1 MARTIIAANWKMNK
15 TIGQAVE
22 FARGLKNALLQ
33 KPVEATVVIAPPFTS
48 IAALAA
54 ELKNSTVCL
63 AAQNMNP
70 IAAGAYTGEIS
81 GEMILDAGCRYCIIG
96 HSERRR
102 LYGEDDAFINAK
114 VIAALNCGLLPILC
128 IGETLEEREAGTT
141 LAILTRQLK
150 EGLNNVSADDIQK
163 IAIAYEPVWA
173 IGTGKTATPG
183 QAQKI
188 HLFIRNL
195 LSAMYGEKE
204 AGGISII
211 YGGSVTAAN
220 IGTLMAEREINGAL
234 VGSASLDLASFLA
247 IINFDGQGL

>member
-1 MARTIIAANWKMNK
+1 MAGTIIAANWKMNK

-33 KPVEATVVIAPPFTS
+33 KPVEAAVVIAPPFTS
-48 IAALAA
+48 IAAVAA
-54 ELKNSTVCL
+54 ELKDTSICL

-70 IAAGAYTGEIS
+70 AAAGAFTGEIS

-102 LYGEDDAFINAK
+102 LFGEDNAFINAK
-114 VIAALNCGLLPILC
+114 IIAALNYGLMPIFC

-141 LAILTRQLK
+141 LIVLAKQLK
-150 EGLNNVSADDIQK
+150 EGLNKVSADDIGK

-183 QAQKI
+183 QAQEI
-188 HLFIRNL
+188 HLFIRNS
-195 LSAMYGEKE
+195 LSDMYGQKE

-220 IGTLMAEREINGAL
+220 IGSLMAEREINGVL
-234 VGSASLDLASFLA
+234 VGSASLDPASFLA
-247 IINFDGQGL
+247 IINFD

>member
-1 MARTIIAANWKMNK
+1 MARIIIAANWKMNK

-22 FARGLKNALLQ
+22 FVRALKNALLQ
-33 KPVEATVVIAPPFTS
+33 KPVEADIVIAPPFTS
-48 IAALAA
+48 ITALAL
-54 ELKNSTVCL
+54 ELKNSNIFL

-70 IAAGAYTGEIS
+70 AASGAFTGEIS

-102 LYGEDDAFINAK
+102 LFGEDDAFINAK
-114 VIAALNCGLLPILC
+114 VIAALNYGLLPIFC

-141 LAILTRQLK
+141 LEVLTKQLK
-150 EGLNNVSADDIQK
+150 EGLNKVSTDDIGK
-163 IAIAYEPVWA
+163 IALAYEPVWA

-183 QAQKI
+183 QAQEI

-195 LSAMYGEKE
+195 LSEMYGEKE
-204 AGGISII
+204 AQGISII

-220 IGTLMAEREINGAL
+220 IGSLMAEREINGAL
-234 VGSASLDLASFLA
+234 VGSASLDPASFLA

>member
-22 FARGLKNALLQ
+22 FARGLKNALLR
-33 KPVEATVVIAPPFTS
+33 KPVDAAVVIAPPFTS

-54 ELKNSTVCL
+54 ELKDTSICL

-70 IAAGAYTGEIS
+70 AAAGAFTGEIS
-81 GEMILDAGCRYCIIG
+81 GEMILDAGCRACIIG

-102 LYGEDDAFINAK
+102 LYGEDNAFINAK
-114 VIAALNCGLLPILC
+114 VIAALNHGLMPIFC

-141 LAILTRQLK
+141 LTVLTKQLK
-150 EGLNNVSADDIQK
+150 EGLNKVSADDIGK
-163 IAIAYEPVWA
+163 TAIAYEPVWA

-183 QAQKI
+183 QAQEI

-204 AGGISII
+204 AGGISLI

-220 IGTLMAEREINGAL
+220 IGSLMAERDINGVL
-234 VGSASLDLASFLA
+234 VGSASLDPASFLA
-247 IINFDGQGL
+247 IINFD

>member
-1 MARTIIAANWKMNK
+1 MAGTIIAANWKMNK

-22 FARGLKNALLQ
+22 FARWLKNALLQ
-33 KPVEATVVIAPPFTS
+33 KPVEAVVVVAPPFTS
-48 IAALAA
+48 IAAMAA
-54 ELKNSTVCL
+54 ELKNTNICL

-70 IAAGAYTGEIS
+70 VAAGAFTGEIS

-102 LYGEDDAFINAK
+102 LYGEDNAFVNAK
-114 VIAALNCGLLPILC
+114 VNAALNHGLLPIFC
-128 IGETLEEREAGTT
+128 IGETLEERETGAT
-141 LAILTRQLK
+141 LTVLSKQLK
-150 EGLNNVSADDIQK
+150 EGLNKVGADDIGK

-183 QAQKI
+183 QAQEI

-195 LSAMYGEKE
+195 LSEIYGEKKAE
-204 AGGISII
+204 GISII

-220 IGTLMAEREINGAL
+220 IGSLMAERDINGVL
-234 VGSASLDLASFLA
+234 VGSASLDPASFLA
-247 IINFDGQGL
+247 IINFE